1 MPKTYI
7 IGHQKPD
14 TDAVV
19 SAMALAEL
27 HKSTASEHP
36 DHENSTPVIV
46 DPLNPETTFLF
57 KKFGVTAPQH
67 ITAADITP
75 EDKIILVDHNE
86 ESQRLEGINPEQI
99 VNIVDHHKA
108 NVNFNHP
115 ICLIFRPW
123 GSTATIIYH
132 MMKMKHVTPSKTMA
146 ALMLAAI
153 LSDTVGYKSATT
165 TPKDKLYGEE
175 LAQIAE
181 IDDVAGFT
189 LEIFKAKS
197 DVSTLSDEEI
207 VKNDYKIF
215 NFGQKTM
222 IDQLET
228 VEQDMIITKKKDA
241 LLTAMQNVKTELGVE
256 LLFVAITDILKV
268 NTKLLILG
276 DAEAQTAEAAFG
288 GTVVDHILDIGPKMS
303 RKKEIA
309 PAIEKAT
316 MTKEAATTKE
326 TVVEAVA

>member
-19 SAMALAEL
+19 AAMALAEL
-27 HKSTASEHP
+27 HAQTPNQP
-36 DHENSTPVIV
+36 DHDNAVPVIA

-57 KKFGVTAPQH
+57 EKFGVTAPQL
-67 ITAADITP
+67 ITGNDILP
-75 EDKIILVDHNE
+75 EDKVILVDHNE
-86 ESQRLEGINPEQI
+86 ESQRLAGINPDQI

-108 NVNFNHP
+108 NINFNNP
-115 ICLIFRPW
+115 ICLVFRPW
-123 GSTATIIYH
+123 GSTSTIVYH
-132 MMKMKHVTPSKTMA
+132 MMKTKNVTPSKTIA
-146 ALMLAAI
+146 SLMLAAI

-165 TPKDKLYGEE
+165 TQKDKEYGAE

-181 IDDVAGFT
+181 ITDVEAFT

-197 DVSTLSDEEI
+197 DVSSLSDIQI
-207 VKNDYKIF
+207 VKNDYKVF
-215 NFGQKTM
+215 DFSKKTM

-228 VEQDMIITKKKDA
+228 VEQDMILTEKKDS
-241 LLTAMQNVKTELGVE
+241 LLAAMQTVKQELGVE

-276 DAEAQTAEAAFG
+276 EAEASVAQKAFG
-288 GTVVDHILDIGPKMS
+288 GTVENNLLDIGPKMS

-309 PAIEKAT
+309 PALEKA
-316 MTKEAATTKE
+316 
-326 TVVEAVA
+326 VA

>member
-19 SAMALAEL
+19 AAMALTYL
-27 HKSTASEHP
+27 HENTPEHP
-36 DHENSTPVIV
+36 DHANSVAVIA

-57 KKFGVTAPQH
+57 EKFGVPAPQL
-67 ITAADITP
+67 ISATDIAP
-75 EDKIILVDHNE
+75 EDRVVLVDHNE
-86 ESQRLEGINPEQI
+86 ESQRLAGLNPDQI

-108 NVNFNHP
+108 NINFNNP
-115 ICLIFRPW
+115 ICLVFRPW
-123 GSTATIIYH
+123 GSTSTIVYH
-132 MMKMKHVTPSKTMA
+132 MMKTKNVTPSKTIA
-146 ALMLAAI
+146 SLMLAAI

-165 TPKDKLYGEE
+165 TQKDKEYGAE

-181 IDDVAGFT
+181 ISDVEAFT

-197 DVSTLSDEEI
+197 DVSSLSDIEI
-207 VKNDYKIF
+207 IKNDYKVF
-215 NFGQKTM
+215 EFGKKTM

-228 VEQDMIITKKKDA
+228 VEQDMILTEKKDS
-241 LLTAMQNVKTELGVE
+241 LLAAMQTVKQELGVE

-276 DAEAQTAEAAFG
+276 EAEATVAQKAFG
-288 GTVVDHILDIGPKMS
+288 GTVADNLLDIGPKMS

-309 PAIEKAT
+309 PAIEKA
-316 MTKEAATTKE
+316 
-326 TVVEAVA
+326 VA